1 MMFHPLPTGAARC
14 MRRSSSI
21 GMWQRIRWPG
31 SGSESGGSCC
41 SQMSPI
47 FLGHRVWKTQPDG
60 GDTALGISP
69 SRRMRVRSP
78 SPNVGTADSSDS
90 V

>member
-1 MMFHPLPTGAARC
+1 ML
-14 MRRSSSI
+14 RSSSM
-21 GMWQRIRWPG
+21 GMWQRIRCPG
-31 SGSESGGSCC
+31 SGSDSGGSCC

-47 FLGHRVWKTQPDG
+47 FLGQRVWKTQPDG
-60 GDTALGISP
+60 GDTALGIS
-69 SRRMRVRSP
+69 RLQAGCGGVV